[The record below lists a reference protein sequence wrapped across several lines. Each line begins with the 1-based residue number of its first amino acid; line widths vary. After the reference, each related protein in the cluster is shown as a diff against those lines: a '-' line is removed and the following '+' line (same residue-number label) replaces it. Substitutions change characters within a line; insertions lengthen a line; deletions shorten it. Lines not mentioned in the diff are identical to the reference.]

1 MKILVC
7 ATEEQQQEIKN
18 DLLKD
23 ENDLFFCSVM
33 PEDVDSFDAFFLLN
47 DSCNSG
53 IYESDSYRISE
64 KVLLKGNPI
73 FINEV
78 VRTLSE
84 INASENVIRIN
95 GWPGFLNRPVW
106 EAAGKIDETARDAV
120 KMLGREIIKVKDV
133 PGLVAASVIS
143 MIINEA
149 YFAKK
154 ENISSEEEIDMAM
167 KLGTNYPFGPF
178 EWANRIGI
186 KNIYDLLEKLSVQN
200 PRYKPSFLP

>member
-23 ENDLFFCSVM
+23 KSDLFFCAAM
-33 PEDVDSFDAFFLLN
+33 PEDVDSFDAFFLLD
-47 DSCNSG
+47 DSCKSG
-53 IYESDSYRISE
+53 FYKSDSYRISE
-64 KVLLKGNPI
+64 KVLLKGKPV
-73 FINEV
+73 FVNEV

-95 GWPGFLNRPVW
+95 GWPGFLTRPVW
-106 EAAGKIDETARDAV
+106 EAAGKIDKNAKDAV
-120 KMLGREIIKVKDV
+120 KTLGREIIEVKDV

-154 ENISSEEEIDMAM
+154 ENISTEEEIDMAM

-178 EWANRIGI
+178 EWANRIGL
-186 KNIYDLLEKLSVQN
+186 KNIYALLEKLSLQN